1 MDTLT
6 VLQIFFDV
14 YLFISDMWKSNFP
27 IVNAILHFY
36 SVDFCEIIVKMTT
49 NGSRNRGHNGND
61 HKDVCKIAIL
71 GCAGVGKTGT

>member
-1 MDTLT
+1 
-6 VLQIFFDV
+6 V
-14 YLFISDMWKSNFP
+14 
-27 IVNAILHFY
+27 ILHFF

-49 NGSRNRGHNGND
+49 NSSRHRGNNGND